1 MPSDQ
6 PTQAQASATKRKVD
20 DIDGDALSPVSAVDV
35 PLNLSSAV
43 QPLYCSVCWE
53 VCVSTMALVP
63 CGHGMCLACSKK
75 AAKCPECRQPID
87 FTVRSWAMDSTVSTL
102 MDAQSK
108 SKQVSFF
115 PSDDVRSY
123 NDRLKNIKNV
133 ASLLSPSRRS
143 AHPLQRGFGS
153 NLGGSMSARDENSDA
168 WSAESEVAA
177 PESTPEPDT
186 DQETDSEA
194 ITPLLAGILG
204 ATLAYALLDSSDDSF
219 LDW

>member
-1 MPSDQ
+1 MSSQ
-6 PTQAQASATKRKVD
+6 TQAQASATKRKAD
-20 DIDGDALSPVSAVDV
+20 DIELDSGTLVPVSVVDGPV
-35 PLNLSSAV
+35 NLSSAV

-53 VCVSTMALVP
+53 VFVSTMALVP

-87 FTVRSWAMDSTVSTL
+87 STVRSWAMDSTVSTL

-115 PSDDVRSY
+115 PPDDVRSY
-123 NDRLKNIKNV
+123 HDRLKNIKNV
-133 ASLLSPSRRS
+133 ASLLSR
-143 AHPLQRGFGS
+143 
-153 NLGGSMSARDENSDA
+153 
-168 WSAESEVAA
+168 SAESEVAA
-177 PESTPEPDT
+177 PVSDT

-194 ITPLLAGILG
+194 GTPLLAGILG
-204 ATLAYALLDSSDDSF
+204 ATLAYALLDSSSDSSDDSSLDSI